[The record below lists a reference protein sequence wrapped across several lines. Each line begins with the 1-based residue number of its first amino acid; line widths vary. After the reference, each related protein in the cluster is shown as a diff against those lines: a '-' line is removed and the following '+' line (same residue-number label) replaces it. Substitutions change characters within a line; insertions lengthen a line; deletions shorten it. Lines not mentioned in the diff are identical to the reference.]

1 MNISLII
8 KKWKRPLLIVLM
20 ISLIQIT
27 VFLVFYL
34 QQNKQLPEKLLQIAR
49 SLATAFQQ
57 AEQTVTQPKVMSK
70 KFTVYQGEHAVGDFD
85 DLKEAI
91 LHAKQASH
99 TMSIRLTKE
108 DRTLWSNEDQ
118 KKEARKLTIVD
129 APYYS
134 QLPELPRG
142 CEVTTLAML
151 LGVNGFSVDKMV
163 LAREIVRD
171 PTPLSYDS
179 EQNMRWGNPYKGF
192 VGDMYDA
199 KKPGFGVFHKPI
211 EELARKYAGQQVM
224 NLTDLDFS
232 DITSIVGQGIPVWV
246 IVTSTFAQDNSRS
259 VKWLTADGPIQTT
272 RNEHSVLLTGFDG
285 TYVYFHDPLRQAG
298 KGSRRAVSTFEQGWN
313 QMGKQAITI
322 ILQNEKIVDN

>member
-20 ISLIQIT
+20 ISLIQGT

-34 QQNKQLPEKLLQIAR
+34 HQNKHLPEQFFQLAR
-49 SLATAFQQ
+49 SLATAFS
-57 AEQTVTQPKVMSK
+57 QTDVTDQEKVMSK
-70 KFTVYQGEHAVGDFD
+70 RFTLFQGDHAAFDFN

-91 LHAKQASH
+91 LAAKKSPQTA
-99 TMSIRLTKE
+99 SIRLTKE
-108 DRTLWSNEDQ
+108 DRTIWSNDDT
-118 KKEARKLTIVD
+118 KKESAAHPIVD
-129 APYYS
+129 APYLS

-151 LGVNGFSVDKMV
+151 LQYNGFTVDKMT
-163 LAREIVRD
+163 LAHEIVKD
-171 PTPLSYDS
+171 PTPLTYDS
-179 EQNMRWGNPYKGF
+179 GYNMRWGNPYKGF

-211 EELARKYAGQQVM
+211 ESLARKYAGQQVM
-224 NLTDLDFS
+224 NLTELDFS
-232 DITSIVGQGIPVWV
+232 DITSIVEQGIPVWV
-246 IVTSTFAQDNSRS
+246 IVTSTFTQDTSRS
-259 VKWLTADGPIQTT
+259 VKWQTADGPIQTT

-285 TYVYFHDPLRQAG
+285 TYVYFHDPLRPAE
-298 KGSRRAVSTFEQGWN
+298 KSSRRAASTFEQGWN